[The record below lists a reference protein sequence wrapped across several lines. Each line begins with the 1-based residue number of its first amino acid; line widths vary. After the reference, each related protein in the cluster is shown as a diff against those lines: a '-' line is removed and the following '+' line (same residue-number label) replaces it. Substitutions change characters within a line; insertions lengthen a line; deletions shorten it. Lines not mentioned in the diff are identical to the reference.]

1 MINGI
6 YYPRRATMVM
16 KPGMNR
22 EQYEKGY
29 WETDKYVN
37 CVIGVANEVARLAV
51 ADGIKAVEQSPLYRH
66 QIKSWCKQT
75 FQEQERYENSH
86 LRKFLRDQQQVFL
99 DFLDACEREFRP
111 HIFNIYMG
119 AKQVMDR
126 HRVSD
131 TELKARVECGRIVA
145 MMACAN
151 FDTLMKVH
159 REKYGADYTCLFQ
172 QFRYTRPMQLWTKVA
187 EAVVI
192 NDTGDETLSLTDDEN
207 LKLAYDVMARKL
219 ADTDLISRIGYVAIE
234 QNPEIAAR
242 YASDEDL
249 QALQRQ
255 YGEKVKG
262 QY

>member
-6 YYPRRATMVM
+6 YYPRRATMM
-16 KPGMNR
+16 MRPGMDSK
-22 EQYEKGY
+22 QYELGY

-37 CVIGVANEVARLAV
+37 CVIGVANEVARLAL

-66 QIKSWCKQT
+66 QIKSWTKQT
-75 FQEQERYENSH
+75 FQEQERYENLH
-86 LRKFLRDQQQVFL
+86 LRKFLKDQQQVFL

-119 AKQVMDR
+119 CKQVMDR
-126 HRVSD
+126 HGVSLS
-131 TELKARVECGRIVA
+131 ELKARVECGRIVA

-151 FDTLMKVH
+151 FDTLMQAH
-159 REKYGADYTCLFQ
+159 REKYGADYTCLFT
-172 QFRYTRPMQLWTKVA
+172 QFRYTKPMQLWTKVA

-192 NDTGDETLSLTDDEN
+192 NDTGDGTLSLTDDEN

-219 ADTDLISRIGYVAIE
+219 ADYGLISKIGYTAINL
-234 QNPEIAAR
+234 NPEIAAR
-242 YASDEDL
+242 YANDEDL

-255 YGEKVKG
+255 YGEKVKQ